1 LIETDSKRKGRANLS
16 LVVSDSVAAI
26 APLPWQDGLSSEAEL
41 RGYAQICF
49 EKLGYDI
56 SGNWVLRVEYPR
68 YGAGGLAYAL
78 PRDWMLALLAIL
90 ENRQLRLTGVLPISA
105 LLFTGVPETA
115 RPGLTIVLIFE
126 ATQHGVLVFE
136 NGALASRDV
145 EPFAQSIEKT
155 CHRLLAR
162 AGWSKGRRKTSPES
176 ALVGIQ
182 RNRISQASDRRARH
196 RRRGDPN
203 WQRSARMT
211 RKPLEAFL
219 APKSRH
225 ALAIGLLILVLA
237 LAAAW
242 LALLGAEQFNRSKR
256 LDAQLTQLQGAQ
268 AARAVPTASRQQV
281 DEAKQWAQVRQEKD
295 FPWDMVFRSI
305 ERTSSPEVELLEFH
319 PDKLNHIIVLRGEAR
334 SVDGLLAYLQALTV
348 RTGWVDVH
356 LTHQEKVQHGALETI
371 EVKANLGT

>member
-1 LIETDSKRKGRANLS
+1 LAREKGKRETLGSVAYPTQASEILQGLEQCLIETDSKRKGRANLS

-155 CHRLLAR
+155 RHRLLAR
-162 AGWSKGRRKTSPES
+162 ALAGRKGEGKQ
-176 ALVGIQ
+176 ALNLLWWAYSEI
-182 RNRISQASDRRARH
+182 
-196 RRRGDPN
+196 
-203 WQRSARMT
+203 
-211 RKPLEAFL
+211 EF
-219 APKSRH
+219 PKQVIDAH
-225 ALAIGLLILVLA
+225 AIGAVV
-237 LAAAW
+237 
-242 LALLGAEQFNRSKR
+242 
-256 LDAQLTQLQGAQ
+256 TQIGNGV
-268 AARAVPTASRQQV
+268 RA
-281 DEAKQWAQVRQEKD
+281 
-295 FPWDMVFRSI
+295 
-305 ERTSSPEVELLEFH
+305 
-319 PDKLNHIIVLRGEAR
+319 
-334 SVDGLLAYLQALTV
+334 
-348 RTGWVDVH
+348 
-356 LTHQEKVQHGALETI
+356 
-371 EVKANLGT
+371 

>member
-1 LIETDSKRKGRANLS
+1 
-16 LVVSDSVAAI
+16 
-26 APLPWQDGLSSEAEL
+26 
-41 RGYAQICF
+41 
-49 EKLGYDI
+49 
-56 SGNWVLRVEYPR
+56 
-68 YGAGGLAYAL
+68 
-78 PRDWMLALLAIL
+78 
-90 ENRQLRLTGVLPISA
+90 
-105 LLFTGVPETA
+105 
-115 RPGLTIVLIFE
+115 
-126 ATQHGVLVFE
+126 
-136 NGALASRDV
+136 
-145 EPFAQSIEKT
+145 
-155 CHRLLAR
+155 
-162 AGWSKGRRKTSPES
+162 
-176 ALVGIQ
+176 
-182 RNRISQASDRRARH
+182 
-196 RRRGDPN
+196 
-203 WQRSARMT
+203 MT
-211 RKPLEAFL
+211 RKPLEAYL

-371 EVKANLGT
+371 AFEVKANLGT